1 MPLVYL
7 GLGSNLGKRIK
18 TLEEAVKSLKA
29 CENISVSKR
38 SSYYETEPEGGPPQP
53 RFINGVVEIETPL
66 SPKELLS
73 KIQEIEINLGRKRE
87 EKWGPRTI
95 DIDILLY
102 DNCILQEE
110 DLKIPHPMMHR
121 RRFVLAPL
129 SDIAP
134 KAMHPVLNKTASE
147 ILKSLEGRS

>member
-1 MPLVYL
+1 
-7 GLGSNLGKRIK
+7 
-18 TLEEAVKSLKA
+18 
-29 CENISVSKR
+29 
-38 SSYYETEPEGGPPQP
+38 
-53 RFINGVVEIETPL
+53 
-66 SPKELLS
+66 
-73 KIQEIEINLGRKRE
+73 GRKRE

-121 RRFVLAPL
+121 RRFVLEPL